1 MEDVPARSQMRADWY
16 WAAVKELGIKTKA
29 FDSSWNGRWITEG
42 PAQPRAFR
50 SKAQGTT
57 YSSPCGIIQGV
68 EYWWI
73 GSEFQTILKG
83 IRIIPTPHGRDNAS
97 QVQIC
102 HMSFLKNE
110 TFPTPSSPKLPIRGT
125 PVPYFTLYCPK
136 ASSSPSKPTL
146 CRLVTKKTTTTT
158 YSQIASQKL
167 MPNGVRSRT
176 SPHGRDPRLYRS
188 MSLEP
193 RG

>member
-83 IRIIPTPHGRDNAS
+83 VRIIPTPYGRDNAS

-146 CRLVTKKTTTTT
+146 CRLVTKKK
-158 YSQIASQKL
+158 QQQRIHK
-167 MPNGVRSRT
+167 
-176 SPHGRDPRLYRS
+176 
-188 MSLEP
+188 
-193 RG
+193 